1 LVRTSSPGVFYDKMR
16 LDADLVRYLTTADIR
31 VLVALEA
38 RMRTNELVPKDQLR
52 GVCKNGEGELKMVLR
67 TLGKQSL
74 THQEQGFFRLTY
86 HGQDAIALKELHQ
99 KQRIISGIG
108 YQMGCGKESDLFG
121 CQAANG
127 DDCILK
133 LHRLGRTSFRKG
145 VKNQRD
151 YIKNYK
157 YNINWLTMSHLS
169 ATSEAKFMNMLG
181 EAKFRVPKFYG
192 VNRHAIVMG
201 FVPGKPLSH
210 TKRGDIEKPEDVFNE
225 CLSMIVQL
233 AEFGYIHGDF
243 NEFNLMIAKE
253 SDLINCTG
261 VIPTVEDEL
270 RYEAIHNGV
279 ETLTNND
286 AEKIIMI
293 DFPQLVPIDHPNG
306 KELFDRDISGVV
318 DYFKEYNISNVELPK
333 YEDIYKGIIQ
343 LETSESEEGYDSES
357 EDVKYSD

>member
-1 LVRTSSPGVFYDKMR
+1 MR
-16 LDADLVRYLTTADIR
+16 LDADLVRYLTSADIR
-31 VLVALEA
+31 VLLALEA
-38 RMRTNELVPKDQLR
+38 RMRTNELVPRDQLR

-99 KQRIISGIG
+99 KQRIITGIG

-127 DDCILK
+127 DDCIIK
-133 LHRLGRTSFRKG
+133 FHRLGRTSFRKG

-157 YNINWLTMSHLS
+157 YNVNWLTMSHLS
-169 ATSEAKFMNMLG
+169 ATSEAKFMAMLG

-192 VNRHAIVMG
+192 DNRHAIVMG

-210 TKRGDIEKPEDVFNE
+210 TKRGEIERPEDVFEE
-225 CLSMIVQL
+225 CLSLIVQL

-243 NEFNLMIAKE
+243 NEFNLMLAKE
-253 SDLINCTG
+253 SALMDCTG
-261 VIPTVEDEL
+261 VVPTDEDVL
-270 RYEAIHNGV
+270 RYDAIRNGV
-279 ETLTNND
+279 ETLEDND
-286 AEKIIMI
+286 AEKIVMI
-293 DFPQLVPIDHPNG
+293 DFPQLVPVDHPNA
-306 KELFDRDISGVV
+306 KELFDRDIRGVV
-318 DYFKEYNISNVELPK
+318 DYFKEYNIVNVELPK
-333 YEDIYKGIIQ
+333 YEDIYQGMLKTM
-343 LETSESEEGYDSES
+343 ESESEGYDSES
-357 EDVKYSD
+357 EEDESNI